1 MSLEGVVYRI
11 TDAKDFFTPIVL
23 GSGPPTTGFEPW
35 PDVTVAASLYGKLLF
50 FAIDYENLY
59 TTTDSNG
66 SFAIQDPPTNLLNFF
81 GGYNEAYVSLFLS
94 HHGRPL
100 YRSGV
105 FSLAEGDQRQLNIY
119 LFPDSLAVSDG
130 IGAGDVSAV
139 LAGSGLPSNTQIT
152 ASPSGL
158 SFQGSE
164 GQVSLKFGIALRP
177 DTSNDLNAFLDLSLA
192 SWNIN
197 VDWPTS
203 WFKSATDVLNDLR
216 SGLAGAASSVN
227 SAVLAKM
234 ETIIETE
241 DGLPSSLAETFF
253 NDDVSVTFMDV
264 WYPTPHT
271 WGIGDKDDGTVV
283 VLADPCIGYP
293 RDLGIEPLKHK
304 LPWWWIRAVDFRALQ
319 ATG

>member
-11 TDAKDFFTPIVL
+11 TDAKKFFTPIVL
-23 GSGPPTTGFEPW
+23 GSGPPTTGYEPW
-35 PDVTVAASLYGKLLF
+35 PGVTVGASLWGKLLF
-50 FAIDYENLY
+50 FAVDYENLY
-59 TTTDSNG
+59 TTTDRYG
-66 SFAIQDPPTNLLNFF
+66 RFAIADPPANLVNLF
-81 GGYNEAYVSLFLS
+81 GGYNEAFVSLLLS
-94 HHGRPL
+94 DDGRPL

-105 FSLAEGDQRQLNIY
+105 FPLAEGDQRELNIY
-119 LFPDSLAVSDG
+119 LFPDTLAVSDG
-130 IGAGDVSAV
+130 IGAGDVSGV
-139 LAGSGLPSNTQIT
+139 LGSSGLPGNTQIT

-158 SFQGSE
+158 SFNGSE
-164 GQVSLKFGIALRP
+164 GQVSIQFGISLTP
-177 DTSNDLNAFLDLSLA
+177 DTSNDLNAFIDLSLA

-227 SAVLAKM
+227 TAVLAKM

-253 NDDVSVTFMDV
+253 NNDVSVTFMDV
-264 WYPTPHT
+264 WYPNSHS

-283 VLADPCIGYP
+283 VMADPCIGYP
-293 RDLGIEPLKHK
+293 RNFAMEPIKHK
-304 LPWWWIRAVDFRALQ
+304 LPWWWIRSGDVVLLAKQ
-319 ATG
+319 

>member
-1 MSLEGVVYRI
+1 
-11 TDAKDFFTPIVL
+11 
-23 GSGPPTTGFEPW
+23 
-35 PDVTVAASLYGKLLF
+35 
-50 FAIDYENLY
+50 
-59 TTTDSNG
+59 
-66 SFAIQDPPTNLLNFF
+66 
-81 GGYNEAYVSLFLS
+81 LFLS
-94 HHGRPL
+94 HDGRPL

-105 FSLAEGDQRQLNIY
+105 FSLAEGDERQLDIY
-119 LFPDSLAVSDG
+119 LFPDTLAVSDG
-130 IGAGDVSAV
+130 IGAGDVSGV
-139 LAGSGLPSNTQIT
+139 LAGSGLPGNTQIT

-164 GQVSLKFGIALRP
+164 GQVSLKFGISLRP

-241 DGLPSSLAETFF
+241 DGLPSALAETFF
-253 NDDVSVTFMDV
+253 NEEVSVTFMDV
-264 WYPTPHT
+264 SYPTQHS

-293 RDLGIEPLKHK
+293 RDFGMEPVKHK
-304 LPWWWIRAVDFRALQ
+304 LPWWWIRAVDFAALQ
-319 ATG
+319 RTS